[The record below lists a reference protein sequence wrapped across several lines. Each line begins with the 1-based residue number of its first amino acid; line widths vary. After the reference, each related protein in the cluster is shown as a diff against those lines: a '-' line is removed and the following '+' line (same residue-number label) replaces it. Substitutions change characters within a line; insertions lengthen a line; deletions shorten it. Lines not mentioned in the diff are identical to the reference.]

1 VELGGS
7 ALLTRSDERG
17 RTGQP
22 STHGSAFDASPSTR
36 AFDISG
42 RERVSYQVLFMVSA
56 AKRNDPLCEL
66 APHDII
72 VFLTLARGAANV
84 KVIHQIE
91 NNGVCKQTT
100 TKDARRHGF
109 ISTWRCWRR
118 RSWEALPVVKFGRGG
133 CAMEFLQGRSAYVSG
148 SWRVDASSVG
158 RLLSGASSA
167 LRGGVARIVANP
179 TGSGWSRS
187 PHGRR
192 DGSGRDPQGLKT
204 STFGARTGRL
214 GVARRGGS
222 YCREPNRVGMEL

>member
-1 VELGGS
+1 
-7 ALLTRSDERG
+7 
-17 RTGQP
+17 
-22 STHGSAFDASPSTR
+22 
-36 AFDISG
+36 
-42 RERVSYQVLFMVSA
+42 MVSA
-56 AKRNDPLCEL
+56 AKRNDKSFVNWLRL
-66 APHDII
+66 RGRSDII
-72 VFLTLARGAANV
+72 VFLTLARAAANV

-91 NNGVCKQTT
+91 NNGVGKQTA
-100 TKDARRHGF
+100 KDSRRRWF

-118 RSWEALPVVKFGRGG
+118 RSWEALHAVKFGGGG
-133 CAMEFLQGRSAYVSG
+133 CAMEFLQGRSAYVVG

-167 LRGGVARIVANP
+167 LHGGVARIVANP

-187 PHGRR
+187 PHGWRD

-204 STFGARTGRL
+204 STFGTRTGRL